1 MTARTPIPSVV
12 KLVHWSVVLL
22 LIALF
27 AIAWS
32 IDSFEAGPF
41 KSGLIDLH
49 RSLGLIVFLLAVV
62 RPALRFTLGGVEAQ
76 GRSLTDLAAS
86 GVHFALYAALI
97 LMPLVGWIFTNANG
111 GPAMV
116 FGFAVP
122 DLVGK
127 DDDLADLAYGA
138 HEILGN
144 LILIA
149 VGVHV
154 VAALWHHFFQRDDV
168 LRRMLPGRS

>member
-1 MTARTPIPSVV
+1 MTTPIPSPV

-22 LIALF
+22 LLALF
-27 AIAWS
+27 AIAWTV
-32 IDSFEAGPF
+32 DEFEAGPF
-41 KSGLIDLH
+41 KSSLIDLH
-49 RSLGLIVFLLAVV
+49 RSLGLVVFVLALI
-62 RPALRFTLGGVEAQ
+62 RPLLRFTLGGVERA

-86 GVHFALYAALI
+86 GIHIALYGALI
-97 LMPLVGWIFTNANG
+97 AMPLAGWIFTSANG
-111 GPAMV
+111 GPAKV
-116 FGFAVP
+116 FGIPVP

-127 DDDLADLAYGA
+127 DDTIADLAYGA

-154 VAALWHHFFQRDDV
+154 AAALWHHFVQRDDV
-168 LRRMLPGRS
+168 LRRMLPGRP